1 MAEQDPLDSDEISA
15 RRKAQSIRRILDF
28 RPLFTVL
35 IAVFGVLAALLEGVG
50 LGFLAPI
57 IQMAQSD
64 TPSSADGGLAGA
76 FLRVYDALGVPF
88 SLESVILGVAL
99 VMSARFTASFGVA
112 WLREKLRRE
121 YVGSLRRRAFDAAL
135 HARVGYFDE
144 HGSDEMLNAVI
155 TQTDVASKTI
165 KYLVMLFEKLLLV
178 SMYLLIALYFAP
190 GLTVLTAVL
199 LAVVF
204 VVVRYGV
211 EPAFVVGDRV
221 AAVNEEIQTTAQEG
235 LRGIRAVK
243 LFGVNADFSRR
254 FSSLIDRFVDA
265 KVTLRRNDA
274 AVKSGQ
280 QLLSALVIFGLIY
293 GSIRATSL
301 SLGELGVF
309 LFAMFRLAPLVSN
322 GSRLFY
328 QIEGDLPHVVRTEAF
343 IEELDRN
350 AEPDPGTAS
359 PPAAIDSLRFEDVS
373 FSYGDTQVLYDVSF
387 EVERGEFAVFTGP
400 SGAGK
405 STIVSLIARLYD
417 HDSGRVTANGTP
429 IDAFDLG
436 EWRSRIAV
444 VRQDPFV
451 FSNTLR
457 YNLTLGDDSITEREL
472 YAACEAA
479 QLSELLGDLPDGY
492 DTDLGEDG
500 IQLSGGQRQ
509 RVALARALLRDVE
522 LLVLDEATSD
532 LDATLES
539 KVHEAIQ
546 HRTDDLTVIMISH
559 RLSPATDA
567 NQIYTMRDGRI
578 VERGIHTELVQQDG
592 TYAELYGLQTTNSAA
607 ND

>member
-1 MAEQDPLDSDEISA
+1 MSVSDPPSSGEISLV
-15 RRKAQSIRRILDF
+15 RKAQSIRRILEF
-28 RPLFTVL
+28 RPRFTVL
-35 IAVFGVLAALLEGVG
+35 IVVFGVLAALLEGVG

-57 IQMAQSD
+57 IRIAQSD
-64 TPSSADGGLAGA
+64 TPSAADGGLAGV
-76 FLRVYDALGVPF
+76 FVRLYDAFGIPF
-88 SLESVILGVAL
+88 SLEWVIGGVAL
-99 VMSARFTASFGVA
+99 AMSARFIASFGVA

-135 HARVGYFDE
+135 NARIEYFDE

-155 TQTDVASKTI
+155 TQTDAASKTI
-165 KYLVMLFEKLLLV
+165 KFLVKVFEKILLT

-190 GLTVLTAVL
+190 WLTILTVVL

-204 VVVRYGV
+204 AVVRYGV
-211 EPAFVVGDRV
+211 EPGFVVGDRV
-221 AAVNEEIQTTAQEG
+221 ATVNEEIQTTAQEG

-243 LFGVNADFSRR
+243 LFGMNADFSRR
-254 FSSLIDRFVDA
+254 FSSLIDRFVAA

-280 QLLSALVIFGLIY
+280 QLLSALVIFTLIY
-293 GSIRATSL
+293 ASIRATSL

-328 QIEGDLPHVVRTEAF
+328 QLEGDLPHVVRTEAF
-343 IEELDRN
+343 IEELERHAKADQ
-350 AEPDPGTAS
+350 GMAS
-359 PPAAIDSLRFEDVS
+359 PPAVIDSLRFEDVS
-373 FSYGDTQVLYDVSF
+373 FSYGDSRVLHDISF
-387 EVERGEFAVFTGP
+387 DIEPGEFAVFTGP

-405 STIVSLIARLYD
+405 STIVSLLARLYD
-417 HDSGRVTANGTP
+417 PESGRVTANGTP
-429 IDAFDLG
+429 IDEFDLE

-444 VRQDPFV
+444 VRQHPFV

-457 YNLTLGDDSITEREL
+457 YNLTLGDASIADGEL
-472 YAACEAA
+472 QSACEAA
-479 QLSELLGDLPDGY
+479 QLSGLLGELPDGY
-492 DTDLGEDG
+492 DTELGEDG

-539 KVHEAIQ
+539 RVHEAIRQ
-546 HRTDDLTVIMISH
+546 QTEELIVIIVSH
-559 RLSPATDA
+559 RLSLATDA
-567 NQIYTMRDGRI
+567 DQIYTMRDGRI
-578 VERGIHTELVQQDG
+578 VEQGAHTELLQENG
-592 TYAELYGLQTTNSAA
+592 TYAELHALQSTESLTN
-607 ND
+607 D

>member
-1 MAEQDPLDSDEISA
+1 MTEQDSSDSDEISTA
-15 RRKAQSIRRILDF
+15 RKVQSIRRILDF
-28 RPLFTVL
+28 KPRFTVL
-35 IAVFGVLAALLEGVG
+35 IAVFGVLAALLEGIG

-57 IQMAQSD
+57 IQMAQAD
-64 TPSSADGGLAGA
+64 APSSADGGLAGV
-76 FLRVYDALGVPF
+76 FLRIYDTIGIPF
-88 SLESVILGVAL
+88 SLESVIVGVAL

-135 HARVGYFDE
+135 DAEIGYFDE

-165 KYLVMLFEKLLLV
+165 KYLVKLFEKLLLI

-190 GLTVLTAVL
+190 RLTVLTAVL

-221 AAVNEEIQTTAQEG
+221 AAVNEEIQTTAQEA

-243 LFGVNADFSRR
+243 LFGMKADFSRR

-274 AVKSGQ
+274 AVESGQ
-280 QLLSALVIFGLIY
+280 QLLSAVVIFALIY

-301 SLGELGVF
+301 PLGELGVF

-322 GSRLFY
+322 GSQLFY

-343 IEELDRN
+343 IEKLDRY

-373 FSYGDTQVLYDVSF
+373 FSYGDARVLHDVSF
-387 EVERGEFAVFTGP
+387 EIDRGEFAVFTGP

-405 STIVSLIARLYD
+405 STIVSLIARLYEPET
-417 HDSGRVTANGTP
+417 GQVTANGTP
-429 IDAFDLG
+429 VDEFDLE

-457 YNLTLGDDSITEREL
+457 YNLTLGDESITQEEL
-472 YAACEAA
+472 RSACEAA
-479 QLSELLGDLPDGY
+479 QLSELLGSLPDGY

-509 RVALARALLRDVE
+509 RVALARAILRDVE

-546 HRTDDLTVIMISH
+546 YQTEDLTVIMVSH

-567 NQIYTMRDGRI
+567 NKIFTMRDGRI
-578 VERGIHTELVQQDG
+578 VERGIHTELVQQNG
-592 TYAELYGLQTTNSAA
+592 TYAELYGLQTTNSAT

>member
-1 MAEQDPLDSDEISA
+1 MSESDPPSSGEISL
-15 RRKAQSIRRILDF
+15 RRKVQSIRRILEF

-35 IAVFGVLAALLEGVG
+35 IVIFGVLAALLEGVG

-57 IQMAQSD
+57 IQIAQSD
-64 TPSSADGGLAGA
+64 SPSAADGGLAGA
-76 FLRVYDALGVPF
+76 FVRVYDTLGIPF
-88 SLESVILGVAL
+88 SLEWVIVGVAL
-99 VMSARFTASFGVA
+99 AMSARFTASFGVA

-135 HARVGYFDE
+135 DARIEYFDE

-165 KYLVMLFEKLLLV
+165 KYLVKLFEKILLV

-190 GLTVLTAVL
+190 LLTVLTVVL
-199 LAVVF
+199 LAIVF
-204 VVVRYGV
+204 AVVRYGV

-243 LFGVNADFSRR
+243 LFGMNADFSRR
-254 FSSLIDRFVDA
+254 FSSLIDRFVTA

-274 AVKSGQ
+274 AVQSGQ
-280 QLLSALVIFGLIY
+280 QLLSALVIFTLIY
-293 GSIRATSL
+293 AAIRATSL

-322 GSRLFY
+322 GSQLFY
-328 QIEGDLPHVVRTEAF
+328 QLEGDLPHVVRTEAF

-350 AEPDPGTAS
+350 AKPDPGTAS
-359 PPAAIDSLRFEDVS
+359 PSAVIDSVQFDGVS
-373 FSYGDTQVLYDVSF
+373 FSYGDSRVLHDVSF
-387 EVERGEFAVFTGP
+387 DIDRGEFAVFTGP

-405 STIVSLIARLYD
+405 STIVSLVARLYD
-417 HDSGRVTANGTP
+417 PESGRIMVNGRS
-429 IDAFDLG
+429 IDEFSLDA
-436 EWRSRIAV
+436 WRSRIAV

-451 FSNTLR
+451 FSDTLR
-457 YNLTLGDDSITEREL
+457 YNLTLGDTSITDGEL
-472 YAACEAA
+472 QSACEAA
-479 QLSELLGDLPDGY
+479 QLSELLGELPDGY
-492 DTDLGEDG
+492 DTQLGEDG
-500 IQLSGGQRQ
+500 VQLSGGQRQ

-546 HRTDDLTVIMISH
+546 QQTEELTVIMVSH

-567 NQIYTMRDGRI
+567 DHIYTMRDGRI
-578 VERGIHTELVQQDG
+578 VERGVHTELLQQNG
-592 TYAELYGLQTTNSAA
+592 TYAELYALQSTEPAL
-607 ND
+607 DD